1 MKLVI
6 VTGLS
11 GSGKSTALQSLEDL
25 GYYCVDNLPV
35 SLLSAF
41 AAQLAKG
48 MQHGYENA
56 AVGID
61 ARTLADDLQQVPQL
75 LEEISHSG
83 LLCEMVFLDAGDKS
97 LLKRFS
103 ETRRKHPLSRL
114 GMPLGEAIAFERR
127 LLAPMLTHASINLD
141 TSDTNVHQLRELIRS
156 RMGQRERS
164 VMAVLFLSFAYK
176 KGIPADADFVFD
188 LRCLPNPH
196 WQEDLRPLSG
206 LDTPVATYLEAQPS
220 IGKMRDE
227 LVTFLDHWAPAFEAE
242 NRSYMTVALGCTG
255 GQHRSVYMAQ
265 CLADHFSKMRDNVQ
279 VRHRDIT

>member
-35 SLLSAF
+35 SLLAAF

-48 MQHGYENA
+48 MRHDYENA

-75 LEEISHSG
+75 LEEISLSV
-83 LLCEMVFLDAGDKS
+83 LRCEMVFLDAGDKT

-114 GMPLGEAIAFERR
+114 GMPLAEAIAYERR
-127 LLAPMLTHASINLD
+127 LLTPMFTHAGINLD

-156 RMGQRERS
+156 RMGTRERS

-188 LRCLPNPH
+188 MRCLPNPH
-196 WQEDLRPLSG
+196 WQEELRPLSG
-206 LDTPVATYLEAQPS
+206 LDTSVAGYVAAQPRV
-220 IGKMRDE
+220 GQMRAE
-227 LVTFLDHWAPAFEAE
+227 LVAFLDHWAPAFEAE
-242 NRSYMTVALGCTG
+242 DRSYMTVALGCTG
-255 GQHRSVYMAQ
+255 GQHRSVYIAQ

>member
-35 SLLSAF
+35 SLLAAF

-48 MQHGYENA
+48 MRHDYENA

-75 LEEISHSG
+75 LEEISLSV
-83 LLCEMVFLDAGDKS
+83 LRCEMVFLDAGDKT

-114 GMPLGEAIAFERR
+114 GMPLAEAIAYERR
-127 LLAPMLTHASINLD
+127 LLTPHVYACGHQSRYQRHQCASI
-141 TSDTNVHQLRELIRS
+141 
-156 RMGQRERS
+156 
-164 VMAVLFLSFAYK
+164 A
-176 KGIPADADFVFD
+176 GIDP
-188 LRCLPNPH
+188 
-196 WQEDLRPLSG
+196 
-206 LDTPVATYLEAQPS
+206 
-220 IGKMRDE
+220 
-227 LVTFLDHWAPAFEAE
+227 
-242 NRSYMTVALGCTG
+242 
-255 GQHRSVYMAQ
+255 
-265 CLADHFSKMRDNVQ
+265 
-279 VRHRDIT
+279 

>member
-25 GYYCVDNLPV
+25 GYYCIDNLPV
-35 SLLSAF
+35 SLLPAF
-41 AAQLAKG
+41 AAQLAKE

-61 ARTLADDLQQVPQL
+61 ARTLADDLQLVPQL

-83 LLCEMVFLDAGDKS
+83 LLCEMVFLDADDKI

-114 GMPLGEAIAFERR
+114 GMPLAEAIAYERR
-127 LLAPMLTHASINLD
+127 LLTSMFTHASINLD
-141 TSDTNVHQLRELIRS
+141 TSDTNLHQLRELIRS
-156 RMGQRERS
+156 RMGKTGRS

-196 WQEDLRPLSG
+196 WQQALRPLSG
-206 LDTPVATYLEAQPS
+206 LDVPVAAYLDEQPRV
-220 IGKMRDE
+220 GQMRAE
-227 LVTFLDHWAPAFEAE
+227 LVTFLEHWAPAFEAE

-279 VRHRDIT
+279 VRHRDLT